1 MKYRLVIIDDEKKIL
16 EGICNLFPWNEIG
29 FQVVQ
34 AFTDAKKG
42 WAYIEENGA
51 DVILTDI
58 EMPGMSGLELCRKL
72 AEYRAGYYPD

>member
-42 WAYIEENGA
+42 WAYIE
-51 DVILTDI
+51 
-58 EMPGMSGLELCRKL
+58 GM
-72 AEYRAGYYPD
+72 